1 MKTIAPVVSEEIYN
15 YADDNTISRY
25 GDDIDTVK
33 ILLEDATHEA
43 LDWFSCNEMQANPS
57 KFQALV
63 LGSNI
68 DKTDLAF
75 NIAGSEITP
84 SKSVNLLGVEID
96 DKLDFSIHISKI
108 CKKAVQQLGAL
119 ARLSKVLDRGTKM
132 IIFNSFI
139 LSNFNYCPLVW
150 HHCSLDS
157 SKKMEKI
164 QERGLRFVFND
175 SESSY
180 NELLNKAN
188 KNLLY
193 IERIKRLAVLTF
205 KCKNQIGPA
214 SQHNI
219 YATKDI
225 PYNLRDTSKLTQ
237 PKANTSTYGLNSLK
251 YSGAALWNT
260 ILPKE
265 FKEISQSDNL
275 KKLNIFQRLIKSW
288 SGPSCTC
295 GACNLC
301 KISS

>member
-1 MKTIAPVVSEEIYN
+1 
-15 YADDNTISRY
+15 
-25 GDDIDTVK
+25 
-33 ILLEDATHEA
+33 
-43 LDWFSCNEMQANPS
+43 
-57 KFQALV
+57 
-63 LGSNI
+63 
-68 DKTDLAF
+68 
-75 NIAGSEITP
+75 
-84 SKSVNLLGVEID
+84 
-96 DKLDFSIHISKI
+96 
-108 CKKAVQQLGAL
+108 
-119 ARLSKVLDRGTKM
+119 
-132 IIFNSFI
+132 
-139 LSNFNYCPLVW
+139 
-150 HHCSLDS
+150 
-157 SKKMEKI
+157 MEKI

-214 SQHNI
+214 SLHNI

-295 GACNLC
+295 GVCNLC